1 MSESAQDKRSR
12 VSQMATSSSG
22 TWHLSPNDVAALRH
36 VLDLIDAL
44 ANELAE
50 RDNEEPWQT
59 IEWAERQMEASE

>member
-1 MSESAQDKRSR
+1 
-12 VSQMATSSSG
+12 MATSSSG